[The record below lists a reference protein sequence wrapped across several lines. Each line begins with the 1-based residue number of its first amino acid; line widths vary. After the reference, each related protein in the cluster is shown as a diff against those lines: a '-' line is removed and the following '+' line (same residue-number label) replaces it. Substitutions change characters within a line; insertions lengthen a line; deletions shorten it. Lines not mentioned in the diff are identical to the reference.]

1 MFFTGVTF
9 LAGLGEYFGSLA
21 TGLCFWVFVGV
32 MADMRARR
40 CGLDDL
46 NFILNLNLMVSTAVA
61 AAVVAVAAVVDVTTL
76 LVGGLCLLSMSDW
89 RAWAIFRLSKL
100 FEPGLPGELENTT
113 GLPNELL
120 QVLAVVLT
128 VSPSSSL
135 LSVGVSIPLKLLRT
149 GKS

>member
-1 MFFTGVTF
+1 M
-9 LAGLGEYFGSLA
+9 AGLGEYLGSLA